1 MNEKKEKMSE
11 EPELITG
18 DGPESV
24 DRLEDDPE
32 EAKKKNKKRIIMVIA
47 ILLAIC
53 VVSGVLLY
61 FEPWLE
67 LNKKE
72 PIGMYGSMK
81 SYSHYPADYEL
92 DVTTVAPYMELDRN
106 IYYGNGSEEYVIK
119 FDPDNTVD
127 QNFFIRYIE
136 IVISGNYEAYNK
148 LFTENYYKTYDPYV
162 RFTPQMLYDIHIQ
175 KIGEQYKDGKTL
187 YKYNVSYKIYNN
199 TGTFRNDIGS
209 DGSKPLY
216 FEVINDNG
224 TLKIDHINYYKF

>member
-1 MNEKKEKMSE
+1 MKKRKERLSE
-11 EPELITG
+11 EPELLGEEGADGITVEES
-18 DGPESV
+18 PETV
-24 DRLEDDPE
+24 
-32 EAKKKNKKRIIMVIA
+32 KKKKKKRIIIITAVM
-47 ILLAIC
+47 LAIC

-61 FEPWLE
+61 FEPWLAQS
-67 LNKKE
+67 KKE

-81 SYSHYPADYEL
+81 SYNHYPADYDL

-106 IYYGNGSEEYVIK
+106 VYYGNGAEEYIIEY
-119 FDPDNTVD
+119 DPDNTED
-127 QNFFIRYIE
+127 QNFFIRYFE

-148 LFTENYYKTYDPYV
+148 LFTDNYYKTYEPYV
-162 RFTPQMLYDIHIQ
+162 RFTPQMLYDIHVQ
-175 KIGEQYKDGKTL
+175 KIGEQYTYGKTV

-209 DGSKPLY
+209 GGSKPLY